1 LNANI
6 SLPLTKKD
14 KDEEKVG
21 EKLKGKKSQ
30 RNLSSRALKF

>member
-6 SLPLTKKD
+6 SLHLTKKD

-21 EKLKGKKSQ
+21 EKLKDKNHREIYPPQ
-30 RNLSSRALKF
+30 EL